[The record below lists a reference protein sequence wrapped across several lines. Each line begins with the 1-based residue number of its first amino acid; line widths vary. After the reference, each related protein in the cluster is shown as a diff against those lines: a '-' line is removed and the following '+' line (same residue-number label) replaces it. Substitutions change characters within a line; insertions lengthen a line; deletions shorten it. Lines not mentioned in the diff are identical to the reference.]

1 MKITTK
7 LFSIIVPF
15 HNESEYL
22 KKCISNLNNLY
33 EVIDNFEVIFV
44 NSNSENGTQE
54 ILKSSEVLFSHS
66 LATLDINL
74 GPGAARN
81 AGLEQSNGDYI
92 LFLDVDD
99 LLDIE
104 GYLSISEHLNS
115 DGGSDVL
122 SFNWLPQGEE
132 RASALPR
139 RDYRNFESKCRVIT
153 QFARHHMEASVIFSA
168 FNRNFL
174 KLNKIKFIEGLHED
188 ISFLFESY
196 LKAHSIE
203 YFESIVYI
211 KVRNPSSVTSTISE
225 EHIAGYLNNYEIVS
239 SLLENILCSECG
251 SPHTID
257 MQFGVEAAIASRL
270 REIAR
275 LTQPDSERGEE
286 LVQFIRTY
294 IEKSKIYSSLT
305 FQMQPKNTSYGK
317 ILKLFKSGETS
328 NFLSSIKKIDG
339 LSWSCKDLHHSVFF
353 APKELRTCC
362 KRFFVDGEMR
372 GDVVL
377 DVKLEKN
384 VPIEPKAIQI
394 SKRDLWIDI
403 NYGEPNA
410 CDQCPFLEYSEWR
423 SLEKELELHLISMEQ
438 HSVCNLRCT
447 YCDDTFY
454 GGARPNYDIE
464 QSIEKLSNGSYL
476 DHLELVVWGGGE
488 PLLDPNFVNMLKNV
502 NEAAPKAHNRILSNS
517 LRHSPEV
524 QNLLVQNRA
533 SLVTSLDAGTP
544 GTYQIVRGRK
554 GIEKVFENLH
564 QYSLGNSK
572 RITVKYIFTRLN
584 TSIEEID
591 AFCEE
596 VEKNA
601 LTGCYFQISS
611 DFKEEWMTQEM
622 LEAAILLYT
631 KLRKLSVYYVYLD
644 EHIWQRWASSH
655 TGSYDSLPL
664 QQLTSELHDFIAKP
678 ESEEPFFIWGTGQL
692 TKMLFRTGLIGR
704 WNIAGIVD
712 STPDRIGTR
721 LEGFEILNPEVLTDR
736 KEKIF
741 LSSVQSIVLMKEES
755 ERLEIDQERL
765 FQNLL
770 W

>member
-1 MKITTK
+1 M
-7 LFSIIVPF
+7 PF

-22 KKCISNLNNLY
+22 SKCISNLNNLY
-33 EVIDNFEVIFV
+33 EVIDNFEVIFI
-44 NSNSENGTQE
+44 NSNSTNGTQE
-54 ILKSSEVLFSHS
+54 ILNANEVLFSHS
-66 LATLDINL
+66 LVSLEVNS
-74 GPGAARN
+74 GPGTARN
-81 AGLEQSNGDYI
+81 AGLKQAEGTFI

-99 LLDIE
+99 FLDIE
-104 GYLSISEHLNS
+104 GFLSMSEELNS
-115 DGGSDVL
+115 VGGSDVL
-122 SFNWLPQGEE
+122 SFNWLIQGDD
-132 RASALPR
+132 RAFALPR
-139 RDYRNFESKCRVIT
+139 RDNRSFSSKCSVIT
-153 QFARHHMEASVIFSA
+153 QFARHHMEASVIYSV

-174 KLNKIKFIEGLHED
+174 DLNKIKFTAGLHED

-196 LKAHSIE
+196 LKAESIQ
-203 YFESIVYI
+203 YLDSIVYV
-211 KVRNPSSVTSTISE
+211 KVRNPASITSTISE
-225 EHIAGYLNNYEIVS
+225 EHISGYLNNYEKVS
-239 SLLENILCSECG
+239 SLLEKFVCIECA
-251 SPHTID
+251 STHSMD
-257 MQFGVEAAIASRL
+257 MQLGAEAAVASRL

-275 LTQPDSERGEE
+275 LTTLDSQKGDA
-286 LVQFIRTY
+286 LVQFTKNY
-294 IEKSKIYSSLT
+294 VEKSKLYSSLT
-305 FQMQPKNTSYGK
+305 FQTQPKQTTYGK
-317 ILKLFKSGETS
+317 ILKLFKSEES
-328 NFLSSIKKIDG
+328 SSLLSSIRKIDG

-362 KRFFVDGEMR
+362 KRFFVDGDMR

-377 DVKLEKN
+377 DVKLEKG

-394 SKRDLWIDI
+394 SKRNLWVDI

-410 CDQCPFLEYSEWR
+410 CEQCPFLEYSEWQ

-454 GGARPNYDIE
+454 GGARPIYDIE
-464 QSIEKLSNGSYL
+464 KSIEKLSSGSYL

-488 PLLDPNFVNMLKNV
+488 PLLDPNFVNMLNNV
-502 NEAAPKAHNRILSNS
+502 NKAAPKAHNRILSNS
-517 LRHSPEV
+517 LRHSSEV
-524 QNLLVQNRA
+524 QNLLVTNRA

-544 GTYQIVRGRK
+544 GTYQVVRGRK

-584 TSIEEID
+584 TSSEEID
-591 AFCEE
+591 AFCAE

-622 LEAAILLYT
+622 LEAAILLYA
-631 KLRKLSVYYVYLD
+631 KLRKLDVYYVYLD

-664 QQLTSELHDFIAKP
+664 QQLAPELHGYIAKP
-678 ESEEPFFIWGTGQL
+678 DSEEPFFIWGTGQL
-692 TKMLFRTGLIGR
+692 TKMLFRTGLVSR

-712 STPDRIGTR
+712 STPNRIGTKI
-721 LEGFEILNPEVLTDR
+721 EGFVILDPEVLKGR
-736 KEKIF
+736 NEKIF

-755 ERLEIDQERL
+755 ERLDIGKERL
-765 FQNLL
+765 LQKLL